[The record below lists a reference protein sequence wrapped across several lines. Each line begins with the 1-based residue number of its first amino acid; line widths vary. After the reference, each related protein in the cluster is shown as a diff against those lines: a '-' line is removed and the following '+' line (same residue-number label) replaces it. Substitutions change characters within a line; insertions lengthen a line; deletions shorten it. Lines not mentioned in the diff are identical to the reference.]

1 MTDKQI
7 KIAICGNMG
16 AGKDLAF
23 TILKSILFLGKTQN
37 VFSNEFLLHKS
48 QTDEMWLNDQCHFV
62 IERFARPIKECIA
75 GFTGMNIAKLQ
86 SQEVKQQILPDC
98 YFSNTLSE
106 ITVRQLHQIIADGL
120 KNVLN
125 PDIFALSLINRI
137 SKPDFQN
144 SNIAVVDLR
153 FVNEAAVLQQ
163 NGFTIIKII
172 NHNNTKP
179 IMAHNSEQEQVS
191 IEPDYVLHNDGISI
205 PNLQVAIYDMCK
217 YFNWVD

>member
-1 MTDKQI
+1 MLIMAPYLPSDSI
-7 KIAICGNMG
+7 PLVVYNMSSYAEG
-16 AGKDLAF
+16 YTVLRGLNPLNFYEAGISL
-23 TILKSILFLGKTQN
+23 IPN
-37 VFSNEFLLHKS
+37 FSEWYAS
-48 QTDEMWLNDQCHFV
+48 FV
-62 IERFARPIKECIA
+62 INNWQSMKELVDITRFLYN
-75 GFTGMNIAKLQ
+75 GNDVM
-86 SQEVKQQILPDC
+86 ILTNPSLE
-98 YFSNTLSE
+98 FSNTLSE